1 MIISRISFL
10 MVAEKHSIHLK
21 VLFCR
26 KGVLLFTFQFTRYE
40 QMKIVDE
47 SNINQFNWLSSW
59 HRILRSKFVHRHQY
73 PPPSPFLRV
82 HHQSSLIPDLTWPIW
97 FRSLKHNHF
106 RPCQTLEK
114 PIRKVAKIHKNQIEE
129 AKGIWKSNLNFWGK
143 FLWCVKQYTYG
154 SNEIMLCHH
163 VLLKYVERCRLK

>member
-1 MIISRISFL
+1 
-10 MVAEKHSIHLK
+10 MVAEKTPFILQHY
-21 VLFCR
+21 VA

-114 PIRKVAKIHKNQIEE
+114 PIRKVGKNHENQIE
-129 AKGIWKSNLNFWGK
+129 AIKGRWLSRKSNWNFWGK
-143 FLWCVKQYTYG
+143 CLWFEAMYLW
-154 SNEIMLCHH
+154 N
-163 VLLKYVERCRLK
+163 YVVPCTL